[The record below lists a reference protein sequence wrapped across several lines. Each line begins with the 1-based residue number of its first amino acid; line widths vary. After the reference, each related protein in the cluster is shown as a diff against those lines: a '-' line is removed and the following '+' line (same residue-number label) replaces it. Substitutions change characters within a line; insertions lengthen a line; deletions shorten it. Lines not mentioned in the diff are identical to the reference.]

1 MTEVTVLYFATY
13 REQAGVTTERITV
26 TGDEVDL
33 GELMRKICL
42 KHPNISS
49 EPTKIVAAVNEEYQD
64 HSHVLNNGD
73 TVALIPPVS
82 GGCQTAKGP

>member
-13 REQAGVTTERITV
+13 REQAGVSTERMSV
-26 TGDEVDL
+26 TGDRVNL

-42 KHPNISS
+42 EHPNISRES
-49 EPTKIVAAVNEEYQD
+49 NKIVAAVNEEYQD
-64 HSHVLNNGD
+64 HDHILNNGD

-82 GGCQTAKGP
+82 GGCQTY